1 MASFTILEKEQP
13 QMPDNLM
20 SGLLREIGRVR
31 AIADEYEEFEAGKF
45 AAAFMRKDIDD
56 AQTAISDGDVV
67 AMIRLF
73 NALKT
78 YEL

>member
-13 QMPDNLM
+13 QTPDNLM

-31 AIADEYEEFEAGKF
+31 AIADEYEKFEAGKF